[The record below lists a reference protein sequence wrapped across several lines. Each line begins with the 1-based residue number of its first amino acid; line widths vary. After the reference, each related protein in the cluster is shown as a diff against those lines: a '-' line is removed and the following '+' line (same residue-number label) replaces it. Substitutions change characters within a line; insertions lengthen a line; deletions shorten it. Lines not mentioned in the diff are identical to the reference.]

1 MNYYLMH
8 KDDKVLALDI
18 YEPLG
23 TILDYKVL
31 IEEKKPAYID
41 NVQSMNYW
49 WSARAIPKSRSGI
62 NQILKRNNIDTTEV
76 LMLKNMA
83 LNLSDC
89 YWVRSVSSDIK
100 YDDVNFFD
108 NDFEKVDFGSELSV
122 AEEKELK
129 RNMLSSPTGSLNGQM
144 PKYWEVNKRTKERV
158 LVKKAIGI
166 KGQHQALNEVFAYDF
181 HKKIGKF
188 DNTEYWVSYS
198 GSEIKDVRCRSF
210 ATKDVE
216 YIPLAYIASG
226 QQINATDAR
235 KTIRSILRAL
245 NALGIDNEEASS
257 FFSYLHLTDFLISN
271 TDRHLNNYG
280 ILRDSNTLKAIGFA
294 PIFDNG
300 NSMLYDTLGY
310 WNFDDFK
317 KLKTKT
323 FGIFANDEKLLKAGK
338 AWYDKLDSDML
349 PSPEQVCAFY
359 GRLYNGGDA
368 RNAENI
374 ANAYAYKLRIL
385 ERVRSGEAI
394 YSILKDESLLEGL
407 PFAKRSFAR

>member
-18 YEPLG
+18 YEPTG
-23 TILDYKVL
+23 TILDYEVL
-31 IEEKKPAYID
+31 MEEKKPAYID
-41 NVQSMNYW
+41 NIQNMNYW

-62 NQILKRNNIDTTEV
+62 NQILKRNGIDTTET

-89 YWVRSVSSDIK
+89 YWVRSVDSDIR

-108 NDFEKVDFGSELSV
+108 NVFEKVDFGSDLSV
-122 AEEKELK
+122 AEEKK
-129 RNMLSSPTGSLNGQM
+129 MKSNMLSSPSGSLNGQM
-144 PKYWEVNKRTKERV
+144 PKYWEVNRRTGERV

-166 KGQHQALNEVFAYDF
+166 KGQHQALNEVFAYEF
-181 HKKIGKF
+181 HKKIGRF
-188 DNTEYWVSYS
+188 NSAEYWLSRSNGV
-198 GSEIKDVRCRSF
+198 IKDVRCGSF
-210 ATKDVE
+210 ATKDME

-235 KTIRSILRAL
+235 KTVRAILDAL
-245 NALGIDNEEASS
+245 EALGVPRDAASS
-257 FFSYLHLTDFLISN
+257 YFSYLHLTDFLISN

-310 WNFDDFK
+310 WGFDEFRR
-317 KLKTKT
+317 LKTKA
-323 FGIFANDEKLLKAGK
+323 FGIFTNDKKLLMAGK
-338 AWYDKLDSDML
+338 AWYDKLDLDAL
-349 PSPEQVCAFY
+349 PSAEQVCEFY
-359 GRLYNGGDA
+359 GRLYSGGDR

-374 ANAYAYKLRIL
+374 ASAYAYKLRIF
-385 ERVRSGEAI
+385 ERIRAGEAL
-394 YSILKDESLLEGL
+394 YDILKNKDLLKGL
-407 PFAKRSFAR
+407 PFGS